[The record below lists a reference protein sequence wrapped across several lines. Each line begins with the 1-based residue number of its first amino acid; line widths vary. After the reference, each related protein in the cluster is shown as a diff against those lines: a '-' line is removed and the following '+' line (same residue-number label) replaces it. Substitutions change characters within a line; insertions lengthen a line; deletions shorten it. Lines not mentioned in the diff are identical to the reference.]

1 MFALI
6 FCATMVVGM
15 IVAVID
21 IFVEEANETTTDRV
35 IATCSK
41 FIKRRQARLHA

>member
-6 FCATMVVGM
+6 FCSTLVVGM

-21 IFVEEANETTTDRV
+21 IFVEEANESETDRV
-35 IATCSK
+35 VAISSK
-41 FIKRRQARLHA
+41 FIKRRQARLKA